1 MCYYVLMIKH
11 TTKKFSYA
19 WSILALIVGVLLTWA
34 AGQVFLPLSVVVIVI
49 TIAVVVKLALMAK
62 K

>member
-1 MCYYVLMIKH
+1 MLMIKH
-11 TTKKFSYA
+11 STKKFSCA
-19 WSILALIVGVLLTWA
+19 WSILALVVGVLLTWA